1 MMLDWLCRYQS
12 LWIPLL
18 EAATKDGVDM
28 DRLVPPIDIAWVWHV
43 SSQTLHVHETWGGK
57 LHGNVG

>member
-1 MMLDWLCRYQS
+1 
-12 LWIPLL
+12 LL

-43 SSQTLHVHETWGGK
+43 SSQTLHVHETWGRK